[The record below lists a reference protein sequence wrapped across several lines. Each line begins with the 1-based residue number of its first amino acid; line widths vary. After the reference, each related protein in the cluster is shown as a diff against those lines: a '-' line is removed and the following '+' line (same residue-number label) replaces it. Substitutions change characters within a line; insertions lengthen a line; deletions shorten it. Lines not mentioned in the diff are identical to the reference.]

1 MDTPVKRDRPEMARP
16 AALAGQGSRPGVITA
31 SQRAAVIISLLGEAA
46 AKPIVE
52 KLDDVALAKVIRA
65 LETISMLAREELIEI
80 VVDFISQLRQNA
92 GAMRGGPAKAREVMS
107 GIVDANRLNLIY
119 GNSPDAGNS
128 GAQETGDIWTRL
140 CKREP
145 RLIAEYL
152 SRLSPNIIAMIL
164 RKLDAGMASSILCL
178 LPEEK
183 LSPTLGQMVDSP
195 KVDPGIDSVIERM
208 IEIEFLNNKEAEEG
222 TNAQDAYLET
232 IGEVLSLIPDSKR
245 DSLVSF
251 LRSEHEAKLEI
262 IQKGLFTIEALPD
275 ILARNS
281 VPVVFKEID
290 PAVLTKLL
298 ASLRENYSAVSDYLL
313 GNISSRLADSMREE
327 MKDVPNVPREVADE
341 IQRQFLTAL
350 MGLKRR
356 GLITMNRLPPKE
368 A

>member
-1 MDTPVKRDRPEMARP
+1 MDTPVKRGRPEMARQ
-16 AALAGQGSRPGVITA
+16 AASAGQGSRPGVITA
-31 SQRAAVIISLLGEAA
+31 SQRAAVIISLLGEGA

-80 VVDFISQLRQNA
+80 VVDFITQLRQNA
-92 GAMRGGPAKAREVMS
+92 GAMRGGAAKAREVMS
-107 GIVDANRLNLIY
+107 GIVDANRLSLIY
-119 GNSPDAGNS
+119 GNATETANPGGHEAG
-128 GAQETGDIWTRL
+128 DVWTRL

-145 RLIAEYL
+145 SVIAEYV

-178 LPEEK
+178 LPDDK
-183 LSPTLGQMVDSP
+183 VSPTLGQMVDSP

-208 IEIEFLNNKEAEEG
+208 IEIEFLNNKEEEG
-222 TNAQDAYLET
+222 TDAQDAYLET

-290 PAVLTKLL
+290 LAVLTKLL

-327 MKDVPNVPREVADE
+327 MKDLPNVPREVADE
-341 IQRQFLTAL
+341 LQREFLTAL

-356 GLITMNRLPPKE
+356 GLITMIRPPPKE
-368 A
+368 E

>member
-1 MDTPVKRDRPEMARP
+1 MNTPVTRNRPEMVRPGNAAGIGARP
-16 AALAGQGSRPGVITA
+16 GAITA

-52 KLDDVALAKVIRA
+52 KLDDVALAKVITA
-65 LETISMLAREELIEI
+65 LETISMLSREELAEI
-80 VVDFISQLRQNA
+80 VIDFIGQLRQNS
-92 GAMRGGPAKAREVMS
+92 GAMRGGAAKAREVLS
-107 GIVDANRLNLIY
+107 GIVDANRLSLLY
-119 GNSPDAGNS
+119 GNANEASNS
-128 GAQETGDIWTRL
+128 GAEETGDVWARL

-145 RLIAEYL
+145 RLIAEYVG
-152 SRLSPNIIAMIL
+152 RLSPNIIAMIL

-178 LPEEK
+178 LPDEK

-208 IEIEFLNNKEAEEG
+208 IEIEFLNNKEEEG
-222 TNAQDAYLET
+222 TDAQDAYLET

-251 LRSEHEAKLEI
+251 LRSEHETKLEI

-281 VPVVFKEID
+281 VPVVFKEIE
-290 PAVLTKLL
+290 PAVLIKLL
-298 ASLRENYSAVSDYLL
+298 ASLREDYSAVSQYLL

-327 MKDVPNVPREVADE
+327 IKDVPSMQREVAGE
-341 IQRQFLTAL
+341 LQREFLTSL

-356 GLITMNRLPPKE
+356 GLITMNRPPPQE